1 MPQLR
6 KLAYAIKNSSTL
18 TLSEWF
24 HILDELSFDAYM
36 MPHDI
41 QTCWN
46 ATYNMLNF
54 AYRYKDA
61 INQIT
66 DRHDIKPRDY
76 EIELQE

>member
-1 MPQLR
+1 
-6 KLAYAIKNSSTL
+6 
-18 TLSEWF
+18 
-24 HILDELSFDAYM
+24 M

-46 ATYNMLNF
+46 ATYDMLDF

-76 EIELQE
+76 EIELQEWNIIKQLWDVLGVCLSII